1 MAEGLLARFAQ
12 KQPGRIYSG
21 IFPFSRPDTD
31 YMSGP
36 EQPQKYAFAP
46 RIDFAAGVSGDVLRA
61 LDIAGRA
68 TSGEMVTPRQANEVA
83 MTMMGGSAFGR
94 APAGALATGLMA
106 RGAGNPPN
114 PTRISTRNPTAAKR
128 TEDPVGGMVKAARG
142 ASRGLRANDL
152 PEMLDGLGYKYN
164 VENSQFMSDQHGPS
178 LSSYYTVE
186 TPSGAKR
193 FRVSDH
199 ADGALVEGRTDLRL
213 GANADEQMLDAFN
226 ALGVDAPQSV
236 VDGAALSRS
245 ERLATQQKRNAAIL
259 DADTAAKRARVE
271 TQAAELAALGAG
283 HLTGRSRRQAIAAL
297 NMKSDRKKRQAIA
310 EIVAADLL
318 MARRG

>member
-1 MAEGLLARFAQ
+1 VEVLMAKGLLARFAQ
-12 KQPGRIYSG
+12 KQPGPTHNVDPRYKAAARAPAAQVLRG
-21 IFPFSRPDTD
+21 LLA
-31 YMSGP
+31 
-36 EQPQKYAFAP
+36 PQQLAEMALAFAP
-46 RIDFAAGVSGDVLRA
+46 GSGDAMAVRDGQQNFADMRKSIEGGDYGKAASDAIYGTTAYASALPVL
-61 LDIAGRA
+61 
-68 TSGEMVTPRQANEVA
+68 
-83 MTMMGGSAFGR
+83 
-94 APAGALATGLMA
+94 GAAI
-106 RGAGNPPN
+106 PHF
-114 PTRISTRNPTAAKR
+114 
-128 TEDPVGGMVKAARG
+128 GGMVKAARG

-152 PEMLDGLGYKYN
+152 PKMLDGLGYKYN

-310 EIVAADLL
+310 EIVAADLPSDQQIV
-318 MARRG
+318 RRTVPKKQHY